1 MSETA
6 IENLTN
12 YELMLI
18 LPPNLGEES
27 SLKELAEIKKLITS
41 GGGDI
46 YHEDIWGLKEFSYKI
61 KKYNEGFYIVLNFK
75 AEGNKILELEKEFN
89 LNQKVIRY
97 LMIKTPK
104 QYELKTL
111 EEYQAE
117 AKKAKAEAE
126 ERKKEKEKSRTKPKA
141 KKPAVEPELKKI
153 PKEEVAVEEVKVEK
167 VKEKEAKE
175 EEAKEEEAKEEEA
188 KEEEVKEEEVKE
200 EEVKEEEAKEEEAKK
215 PEEKVESKGEADLA
229 DLDEKLKSI
238 INDPD
243 ISL

>member
-41 GGGDI
+41 DGGDI
-46 YHEDIWGLKEFSYKI
+46 YHEDIWGLKEFAYKI

-175 EEAKEEEAKEEEA
+175 EEV
-188 KEEEVKEEEVKE
+188 KEEEVKEEKEEEVKE

>member
-46 YHEDIWGLKEFSYKI
+46 YHEDIWGLREFAYKI

-75 AEGNKILELEKEFN
+75 AEGSKILELEKEFN

-111 EEYQAE
+111 EEYQEE

-141 KKPAVEPELKKI
+141 KKQVAEPELKKI
-153 PKEEVAVEEVKVEK
+153 PKEEIAVEEVKVEK
-167 VKEKEAKE
+167 IKEKEVKKTKKE
-175 EEAKEEEAKEEEA
+175 EAP
-188 KEEEVKEEEVKE
+188 V
-200 EEVKEEEAKEEEAKK
+200 EEAKK
-215 PEEKVESKGEADLA
+215 PEEKVESKGEANLS

>member
-89 LNQKVIRY
+89 LNQKVLRY

-126 ERKKEKEKSRTKPKA
+126 ESKKEKEKPRTKPKA
-141 KKPAVEPELKKI
+141 KKPTVEPELKKI

-167 VKEKEAKE
+167 
-175 EEAKEEEAKEEEA
+175 
-188 KEEEVKEEEVKE
+188 
-200 EEVKEEEAKEEEAKK
+200 VKEEEAKEEEAKK

>member
-46 YHEDIWGLKEFSYKI
+46 YHEDIWGLREFAYKI

-75 AEGNKILELEKEFN
+75 AEGSKILELEKEFN

-111 EEYQAE
+111 EEYQEE

-126 ERKKEKEKSRTKPKA
+126 ESKKEKEKSRTKPKA
-141 KKPAVEPELKKI
+141 KKQVAEPELKKI
-153 PKEEVAVEEVKVEK
+153 PKEEIAVEEVKVEK
-167 VKEKEAKE
+167 IKEKEVKKTKKE
-175 EEAKEEEAKEEEA
+175 EAP
-188 KEEEVKEEEVKE
+188 V
-200 EEVKEEEAKEEEAKK
+200 EEAKK
-215 PEEKVESKGEADLA
+215 PEEKVESKGEANLS